1 MYEESSATGVAVA
14 RSLTT
19 PAAAEPSVGE
29 VQLKVGPTT
38 ACAGA
43 IALNGSSK
51 AAITNEVRLLFM
63 QRF

>member
-29 VQLKVGPTT
+29 VQLKVGQPQRVL
-38 ACAGA
+38 G
-43 IALNGSSK
+43 
-51 AAITNEVRLLFM
+51 RL
-63 QRF
+63 R